1 MGQDM
6 ANQGQ
11 LNLTDEDLPMDFVV
25 LRTLVGCVMV
35 CTSEI
40 ITLTLEEFY
49 NSQNNIHCTHKIW
62 LKHLKCNDEEFG
74 SHRCENQLP
83 GFASSRRQ
91 TSSARWAEG
100 EIDHCFSF

>member
-35 CTSEI
+35 CI
-40 ITLTLEEFY
+40 RIP
-49 NSQNNIHCTHKIW
+49 
-62 LKHLKCNDEEFG
+62 
-74 SHRCENQLP
+74 R
-83 GFASSRRQ
+83 SSP
-91 TSSARWAEG
+91 
-100 EIDHCFSF
+100 